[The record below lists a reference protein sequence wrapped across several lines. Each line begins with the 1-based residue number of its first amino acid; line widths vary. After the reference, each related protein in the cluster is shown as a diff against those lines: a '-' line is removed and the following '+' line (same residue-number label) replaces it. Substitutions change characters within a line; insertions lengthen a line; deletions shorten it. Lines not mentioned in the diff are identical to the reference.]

1 MKFFINLPNVRCNMC
16 DTYFVEEEDF
26 STFKSY
32 RVEVCPKC
40 KTDDYLMDLI
50 QKMTDN
56 INPSHYRDSKIE
68 CIDAIKASLSTEGFH
83 GYLKGSIQKYLWRYT
98 EKNGQ
103 EDLLKAQ
110 WFMDRLVTEGFNVI
124 EQEKEII

>member
-1 MKFFINLPNVRCNMC
+1 MRSGKKERKR
-16 DTYFVEEEDF
+16 E
-26 STFKSY
+26 
-32 RVEVCPKC
+32 REV
-40 KTDDYLMDLI
+40 
-50 QKMTDN
+50 TDN
-56 INPSHYRDSKIE
+56 INPSHYRDSEIE

-83 GYLKGSIQKYLWRYT
+83 GYLKGSVQKYLWRYT

-124 EQEKEII
+124 EQEKEVI

>member
-1 MKFFINLPNVRCNMC
+1 
-16 DTYFVEEEDF
+16 
-26 STFKSY
+26 
-32 RVEVCPKC
+32 
-40 KTDDYLMDLI
+40 
-50 QKMTDN
+50 MTDN
-56 INPSHYRDSKIE
+56 INPIHYRDSEIE

-83 GYLKGSIQKYLWRYT
+83 GYLKGAVQKYLWRYT

-110 WFMDRLVTEGFNVI
+110 RFMDKLVTEGFDVI

>member
-1 MKFFINLPNVRCNMC
+1 
-16 DTYFVEEEDF
+16 
-26 STFKSY
+26 
-32 RVEVCPKC
+32 
-40 KTDDYLMDLI
+40 
-50 QKMTDN
+50 MTDN

-83 GYLKGSIQKYLWRYT
+83 GYLKGSVQKYLWRYT

-110 WFMDRLVTEGFNVI
+110 WFKTEEEREANFDENYL
-124 EQEKEII
+124 EIIGKS

>member
-1 MKFFINLPNVRCNMC
+1 
-16 DTYFVEEEDF
+16 
-26 STFKSY
+26 
-32 RVEVCPKC
+32 
-40 KTDDYLMDLI
+40 
-50 QKMTDN
+50 MTDN

-98 EKNGQ
+98 KKYENGQ

-110 WFMDRLVTEGFNVI
+110 WFMDKLVTEGFDVI
-124 EQEKEII
+124 EQLKKEII